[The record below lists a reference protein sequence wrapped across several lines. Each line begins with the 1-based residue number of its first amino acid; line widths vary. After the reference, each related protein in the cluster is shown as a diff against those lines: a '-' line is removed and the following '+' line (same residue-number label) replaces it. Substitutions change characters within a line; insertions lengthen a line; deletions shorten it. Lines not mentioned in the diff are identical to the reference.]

1 MNLAYI
7 SFKNVISKPLSAA
20 LSLLLLVLGTAMIAF
35 MLVVNDGLQSD
46 FRKNIKDIDLVVG
59 AKGSPLQLILSAVY
73 QIDNPTGN
81 INYLEIKKKLKHPL
95 VEKTIPLAY
104 GDNYAGFRIV
114 GTMHSYPEHYGATLK
129 EGKLWNKP
137 FECTIGTE
145 VAKKGN
151 FKIGDTFFSQHGLQ
165 DDDAHVHDNQEF
177 KIVGILNETGT
188 VLDRL
193 ILTRIESIWLV
204 HETHDHG
211 HEHDDHDHHNHADD
225 HSHDHDH
232 GENHDNH
239 DHADG
244 HEHGHSHEKAEDEI
258 GPDREITAML
268 VTFKNSMGMMTLP
281 GMINKDTAYQAA
293 LPAIEINRLFE
304 LFGAGIAALRIIAFV
319 IIVISALSMFV
330 SLYNSLKER
339 KYELALMRSLG
350 ASPFRLFLLIL
361 IEANLLAVAGVIS
374 GYLASRLGLYFADQF
389 ASAQLSGELF
399 RWTPLYPEYLLFL
412 LIVVVAN
419 VAALIPALQSTR
431 VDIAAVLTKK

>member
-7 SFKNVISKPLSAA
+7 SFKNVISRPLSAA

-35 MLVVNDGLQSD
+35 MIVVNDGLQND

-104 GDNYAGFRIV
+104 GDSYSGYRIV
-114 GTMHSYPEHYGATLK
+114 GTMHSYTEHYGASIE
-129 EGKLWNKP
+129 EGKLWSKP
-137 FECTIGTE
+137 FECTIGAE
-145 VAKKGN
+145 VAANGN
-151 FKIGDTFFSQHGLQ
+151 LKVGDTFFSQHGLQ
-165 DDDAHVHDNQEF
+165 DDDAHVHDNQSF
-177 KIVGILNETGT
+177 KVVGVLKETGT

-193 ILTRIESIWLV
+193 ILTPIESVWLV
-204 HETHDHG
+204 HE
-211 HEHDDHDHHNHADD
+211 
-225 HSHDHDH
+225 SHDHDH
-232 GENHDNH
+232 DHNH
-239 DHADG
+239 DHDG
-244 HEHGHSHEKAEDEI
+244 HNHADEHNHDHHDHEHVHEAAEAEI
-258 GPDREITAML
+258 SPDREITAML

-304 LFGAGIAALRIIAFV
+304 LFGAGIAALRIIALV

-350 ASPFRLFLLIL
+350 ASPFKLFLLIL
-361 IEANLLAVAGVIS
+361 IEANLLAVAGIIS
-374 GYLASRLGLYFADQF
+374 GYLASRMGLYFADQF
-389 ASAQLSGELF
+389 ASAQLSGALF

-412 LIVVVAN
+412 LIIAVAN

-431 VDIAAVLTKK
+431 VDIASVLTKK